1 MPIKFVRRG
10 NRHLVRIKIV
20 EEAPA
25 PGLRDETRTA
35 LYRAALALAQETKYD
50 NAGTVEFI
58 LDAETQ
64 EFFFLEVNTRLQVEH
79 PVTEEILDLD
89 LVDWQIRVASG
100 QPLPLAQDD
109 IAPNGWSME
118 VRLTA
123 ENAARNFMPQTG
135 TLARV
140 IAPSGPSVRFD
151 GGVGDGSEV
160 TPFYDSMLAKVI
172 VHGKDRE
179 TAIRKLDKA
188 LSDTSF
194 MGVKTNTPFL
204 RAVLQNE
211 TFTAGAHTT
220 HLVAQMAEWQT
231 LPNETTD
238 MAAAILAV
246 LLDHDVT
253 KASSPWCSLGSWRG
267 GTESAWQARAPIVLV
282 DDAENRLAHWVQV
295 TDREVVLTSMDDNN
309 AADMMIRFTRANGRL
324 NVAYDGIERSYFTFV
339 EKHPSGGQ
347 RVYVDC
353 GQGPRAYHRPQGLA
367 AWRKETKIEASAAS
381 AILAPGPGT
390 ISSIAVAAGDKVKSG
405 AAVVVI
411 ESMKMLQTLTAP
423 RAAEIATVHC
433 EPGQSVVKDDVLVT
447 FKASEQ

>member
-1 MPIKFVRRG
+1 
-10 NRHLVRIKIV
+10 
-20 EEAPA
+20 
-25 PGLRDETRTA
+25 
-35 LYRAALALAQETKYD
+35 
-50 NAGTVEFI
+50 
-58 LDAETQ
+58 
-64 EFFFLEVNTRLQVEH
+64 
-79 PVTEEILDLD
+79 
-89 LVDWQIRVASG
+89 VDWQIRVASG

-160 TPFYDSMLAKVI
+160 TPFYDSMLAKLI

-179 TAIRKLDKA
+179 TAIRKLNKA

-246 LLDHDVT
+246 LLDHDET
-253 KASSPWCSLGSWRG
+253 KASSPWRSLGSWRG
-267 GTESAWQARAPIVLV
+267 GTEAAWQARAPIVLV
-282 DDAENRLAHWVQV
+282 DDAENRLAYWVQV

-324 NVAYDGIERSYFTFV
+324 NVAYNDIERSYFTFV
-339 EKHPSGGQ
+339 ENHPSGGQ

-367 AWRKETKIEASAAS
+367 AWRRETKIEASAAS

-423 RAAEIATVHC
+423 RAAEIAAVHC